1 MAIEYSRSASSSV
14 NDDPWA
20 ATQRHVAAGCLQGVM
35 SALHPELRRF
45 VRVCVR
51 EHVLKGMPMRNAMS
65 SAKYGE
71 IDHQVTTLL
80 DTKMTNT
87 TAATA
92 DFLAYLQFIDQNW
105 YKYIADLDFHGDLR
119 ATVKQ
124 SVEIRNKVAHQTPM
138 TSIEFEQAL
147 KVLRRFAE
155 LLAVQ
160 QTTKDL
166 IEALVEAADIEVTT
180 STSSPS
186 SSSSE
191 SASTS
196 SSVRSRKKA
205 SKVGAQTWTIVAL
218 CWVILALLWTIMII
232 QDEDA
237 RNPVKPWIPRF
248 SLGDLSLSNLNSV
261 VAPAPA
267 PVPEPSAWSLLSSLK
282 AFVPT
287 PAPEPTPEP
296 VSTASSWLG
305 GWL

>member
-20 ATQRHVAAGCLQGVM
+20 ATQRHAAAACLQGVM

-71 IDHQVTTLL
+71 VDHQVTTLL

-92 DFLAYLQFIDQNW
+92 DFLAYLQFVDQNW

-124 SVEIRNKVAHQTPM
+124 SVEIRNKVARQVPV
-138 TSIEFEQAL
+138 SSVEYEQAL

-166 IEALVEAADIEVTT
+166 IEALIEAADIEVTT
-180 STSSPS
+180 TSPQ

-191 SASTS
+191 SASTTN
-196 SSVRSRKKA
+196 SSVRSKKRA
-205 SKVGAQTWTIVAL
+205 SSKVGAQTWTIVAL
-218 CWVILALLWTIMII
+218 CWVILALLWTIMVI

-237 RNPVKPWIPRF
+237 RDAVKPWIPRF
-248 SLGDLSLSNLNSV
+248 SLWDLSLDRV
-261 VAPAPA
+261 VMAPA
-267 PVPEPSAWSLLSSLK
+267 PVPESWSLLSSLK
-282 AFVPT
+282 AFVPA
-287 PAPEPTPEP
+287 PAPAPTPEP
-296 VSTASSWLG
+296 VIAASSWLG